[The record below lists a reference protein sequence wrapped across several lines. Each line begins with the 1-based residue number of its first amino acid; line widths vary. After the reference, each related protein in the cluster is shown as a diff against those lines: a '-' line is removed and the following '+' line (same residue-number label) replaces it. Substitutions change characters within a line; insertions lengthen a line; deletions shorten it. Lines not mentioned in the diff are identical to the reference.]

1 MRFRRKLARWAE
13 DVGDVQRFELPENA
27 PVKNRARNNWEAL
40 YRVAKAIGDDVA
52 EQLLRY
58 IPKFQDDDYDF
69 AGYLLNSL
77 RDLYRKYDLR
87 IEGGHLGSDMII
99 TDLNQDKEAPWF
111 RGNDPKGLSREKLA
125 SFLRHYKVTPE

>member
-1 MRFRRKLARWAE
+1 M
-13 DVGDVQRFELPENA
+13 QRFELPENA

-77 RDLYRKYDLR
+77 RDLYR
-87 IEGGHLGSDMII
+87 S
-99 TDLNQDKEAPWF
+99 
-111 RGNDPKGLSREKLA
+111 GNSSRCAVSRNAA
-125 SFLRHYKVTPE
+125 SFST